1 MNPEER
7 TSRGI
12 LNPKLAEQGFELSR
26 HLPGEALSNFVDY
39 YWIIKWDL
47 AGQPAF
53 RQETLPFP
61 SVNLVI
67 ESGKSRI
74 FGVVSG
80 KYSRMLKDQG
90 RLIGIRFRPGG
101 FFPFA
106 KFPISKLTDTS
117 MSIYEIFRI
126 ESKVV
131 EKSVLASG
139 EEAKMVNTT
148 EDFLLSR
155 LPEYDENVET
165 TNQIIDFVASQ
176 TRVLRVEDIS
186 KEFPLSSRTLQ
197 RLFNQYVGVSPKWVI
212 KRYRLQEAAERLE
225 QDAHTDRKGLA
236 SDLGYFDQSH
246 FIKDFKSIIGVTPGE
261 YTRHVGEYL
270 ASS

>member
-1 MNPEER
+1 MNS
-7 TSRGI
+7 TVLTTKGI
-12 LNPKLAEQGFELSR
+12 LNPRLAEQKFELSK
-26 HLPGEALSNFVDY
+26 HLPGEALSNFVDR

-47 AGQPAF
+47 VGQPAF

-67 ESGKSRI
+67 ESSKSRI

-80 KYSRMLKDQG
+80 KYIRELEDRG
-90 RLIGIRFRPGG
+90 HLIGIRFRPGG

-106 KFPISKLTDTS
+106 KFPISNLTDTS
-117 MSIYEIFRI
+117 ISIYKIFRVK
-126 ESKVV
+126 SQAL
-131 EKSVLASG
+131 EKSVLAS
-139 EEAKMVNTT
+139 EDEARMVKST

-155 LPEYDENVET
+155 MPECDENVET
-165 TNQIIDFVASQ
+165 VNQIIDFIASQ
-176 TRVLRVEDIS
+176 TRVIRVEDIS
-186 KEFPLSSRTLQ
+186 KEFPLSSRSLQ

-225 QDAHTDRKGLA
+225 QDAQIDRKGLA
-236 SDLGYFDQSH
+236 SDLGYFDQPH

-261 YTRHVGEYL
+261 YTRHVRE
-270 ASS
+270 